1 MFRASFSRWLVSFKP
16 LPVAIGWPERL
27 RSCLGALIG
36 IAFTGGLMFVW
47 LGNDS
52 ALPLLVA
59 PMGASAV
66 LLFAVPASPL
76 AQPWSIIG
84 GNIVSA
90 IVGVA
95 CAKAM
100 PNPMDAAPLAITL
113 AIAGMF
119 AFRCLHPPSGA
130 VALTAVVG
138 GPGIH
143 SLGYSFVIAP
153 IAVQSFALLALAIV
167 FHAATGHRY
176 PHAPLK
182 PKDAKRSAA
191 ESAAHGPQSFTR
203 ADLQAVLSRRK
214 EILDIDLGDLES
226 LLAEVQL
233 QSYVRTFSGLS
244 CGDIMSKPAI
254 SVPPTASIRAA
265 ARLLRRHDIKALP
278 VVDDEAS
285 VVGIITRAEVDN
297 SIRRGITRRLS
308 AWADRWLSGRQQ
320 ETPTV
325 SRIMTVHVSTIADTT
340 PIARLVPIFAAHGH
354 HHIPVLDSNARLA
367 GMITQADL
375 ILGLYQQTELQNG
388 TAQ

>member
-1 MFRASFSRWLVSFKP
+1 MYRASLSRWLVSFKP

-47 LGNDS
+47 LGRDS
-52 ALPLLVA
+52 TLPLLVA

-100 PNPMDAAPLAITL
+100 PNPMDAAPLAIML
-113 AIAGMF
+113 AISGMF

-130 VALTAVVG
+130 VALTAVLG

-143 SLGYSFVIAP
+143 SLGYGFVIAP

-176 PHAPLK
+176 PHTSSK
-182 PKDAKRSAA
+182 PKDLQTSAA
-191 ESAAHGPQSFTR
+191 ERAAHGTESFTR
-203 ADLQAVLSRRK
+203 ADLQAVLGRRK

-233 QSYVRTFSGLS
+233 QSYIRTFSGLT
-244 CGDIMSKPAI
+244 CGDIMSTPAI
-254 SVPPTASIRAA
+254 SVTPTASIRAA
-265 ARLLRRHDIKALP
+265 ARMLRRNDIKALP
-278 VVDDEAS
+278 VVDDTSS
-285 VVGIITRAEVDN
+285 VVGIITRADVDN
-297 SIRRGITRRLS
+297 SIRRGLSRQVS
-308 AWADRWLSGRQQ
+308 AWLERCISGRHN
-320 ETPTV
+320 ETPNV
-325 SRIMTVHVSTIADTT
+325 SRIMTVHVSTIAAAT
-340 PIARLVPIFAAHGH
+340 PIASLVPIFAAHGH
-354 HHIPVLDSNARLA
+354 HHIPVLDSNARLT

-375 ILGLYQQTELQNG
+375 ILGLYQQTELQHEA
-388 TAQ
+388 AQ

>member
-1 MFRASFSRWLVSFKP
+1 MFRASLSRWLVSFKP

-47 LGNDS
+47 LGSDS

-90 IVGVA
+90 TVGVA

-100 PNPMDAAPLAITL
+100 PNPMDAAPLAIML

-119 AFRCLHPPSGA
+119 AFRCLHLPSGA
-130 VALTAVVG
+130 VALTAVLG

-143 SLGYSFVIAP
+143 SLGYDFVFAP

-176 PHAPLK
+176 PHAALK
-182 PKDAKRSAA
+182 KDLKASAA
-191 ESAAHGPQSFTR
+191 ERAAHGAQSFTR
-203 ADLQAVLSRRK
+203 ADLQAVLGRRK
-214 EILDIDLGDLES
+214 ETLDIDLGDLES

-233 QSYVRTFSGLS
+233 QSYIRTFSGLT
-244 CGDIMSKPAI
+244 CADIMSKPAI
-254 SVPPTASIRAA
+254 SVPPTATIRAA
-265 ARLLRRHDIKALP
+265 ARLLRRNDIKALP
-278 VVDDEAS
+278 VVDDTAP
-285 VVGIITRAEVDN
+285 VVGIITRADVD
-297 SIRRGITRRLS
+297 SSTTRS
-308 AWADRWLSGRQQ
+308 YPAN
-320 ETPTV
+320 V
-325 SRIMTVHVSTIADTT
+325 SVVGTM
-340 PIARLVPIFAAHGH
+340 
-354 HHIPVLDSNARLA
+354 VLRMA
-367 GMITQADL
+367 
-375 ILGLYQQTELQNG
+375 
-388 TAQ
+388 